1 MFTLLKTR
9 KTRAILK
16 ATKEKDVESNSDINN
31 SFLELF
37 FSSEFVNKY
46 SFLESIFQKNF
57 KDLLSDDIV
66 VLLNHFQKS
75 KINHENF
82 LIKAENWTNTK
93 TANQKIYLLLKSRID
108 FNNKYYQNYLEK
120 NPKFKYDTL
129 VDEIKQLNIF
139 VRNILIKNRKNSIN
153 LRTSYKQIKNKVN
166 NQFPLILSTVQ
177 NLNTIPLKESV
188 LKSAKEKN
196 ISDWEYEN
204 RIFVLL
210 FVFDA
215 IVKILLINLAKLSSI
230 KKLPSSSNVLLDKTE
245 KLIKIQKS
253 DFFVGRE
260 SEINRIIQ
268 ILSRRI
274 KNNPILIG
282 ETGVGKS
289 TILESLAIR
298 LLKSIE
304 FSQLS
309 KNRILSINLELLIA
323 NSLFKKRFEKR
334 LKNIISTIQENSQ
347 TILILDNIHIL
358 FGLNAKE
365 TSSEVNLLKI
375 ALSSNKIQCLGST
388 TAEEYKQFI
397 TKDVSLENYFQP
409 LIIKEADILLT
420 LQILQSIKKNYEDY
434 HWVTYTPNAIKSAVN
449 LSSQYITDRFLPDKA
464 IDLIDEAGAYVK
476 LKNLNIPT
484 SAEIFYYELLEAR
497 KQKIKAVNLENYGL
511 ANNYLKKELELQS
524 LVSGHIKSSQIT
536 KLAKPLLVSDIEI
549 AMIIAS
555 WTGIPVNKISKA
567 ESQNLLQMEEILHQ
581 RIIGQ
586 HQAIVSVSKAI
597 RRARVGLKN
606 PNRPIASFI
615 FAGPTGVGKTEL
627 TKALAFYFFGSESNM
642 VRLDMSEY
650 MERHT
655 VAKLIGSPPGYIGYN
670 EGGQLT
676 EAVRQK
682 PYTVVLFD
690 EMEKA
695 HPDIFNLLLQILE
708 DGHLTD
714 SKGRK
719 IDFKNT
725 LIILTS
731 NVGARVIENS
741 HKNNSVFNTGFND
754 KTKSVYKKIWQL
766 VNQEL
771 KNQFKPEFLNRLD
784 EIIVFSQLTLDDITQ
799 IAEIMIKQLI
809 KRVQKQNGIH
819 LTITDRVRHK
829 VIKEGFNPMYG
840 ARPLRRAVMNLLED
854 NLATKFLTNELTT
867 ETKLIVDLDN
877 SNKITLI
884 IDKNIE

>member
-1 MFTLLKTR
+1 MFTLLKKS

-16 ATKEKDVESNSDINN
+16 AAKTQNFEYDTNK

-37 FSSEFVNKY
+37 FSLEFVNKY
-46 SFLESIFQKNF
+46 SFLESIFPKNF
-57 KDLLSDDIV
+57 KNLLTNEIIILLS
-66 VLLNHFQKS
+66 NFKKS
-75 KINHENF
+75 KVNYENF
-82 LIKAENWTNTK
+82 LIQTENWINLK
-93 TANQKIYLLLKSRID
+93 TTNQKIYSLLKSRIYS
-108 FNNKYYQNYLEK
+108 NNKHYQNYLK
-120 NPKFKYDTL
+120 RNPKLKSDII
-129 VDEIKQLNIF
+129 VEQIEQLNFDI
-139 VRNILIKNRKNSIN
+139 RNILIKNKKNSIN
-153 LRTSYKQIKNKVN
+153 LKTSYKQIKK
-166 NQFPLILSTVQ
+166 QISDEFPLILLNLQ
-177 NLNTIPLKESV
+177 NLNLISVENLLLKNV
-188 LKSAKEKN
+188 KEKN

-204 RIFVLL
+204 RIFVIL

-215 IVKILLINLAKLSSI
+215 ILKILLINLAKLSSA
-230 KKLPSSSNVLLDKTE
+230 PDVLVDKIE
-245 KLIKIQKS
+245 KPIKIEKS
-253 DFFVGRE
+253 SLFIGRE
-260 SEINRIIQ
+260 NEINRIIQ

-282 ETGVGKS
+282 DSGIGKS
-289 TILESLAIR
+289 SIIEGLAAR
-298 LLKSIE
+298 LLKNIE
-304 FSQLS
+304 FNQLS
-309 KNRILSINLELLIA
+309 KNRILSVDLELLVA
-323 NSLFKKRFEKR
+323 NSLFKKQFEKR
-334 LKNIISTIQENSQ
+334 LKNILSTVQETSQ

-358 FGLNAKE
+358 FGVNAKE
-365 TSSEVNLLKI
+365 TSAEVNLLKI
-375 ALSSNKIQCLGST
+375 ALSSNKIQCLGAT

-397 TKDVSLENYFQP
+397 TKDSSLETYFQP
-409 LIIKEADILLT
+409 LIIKEPDIILT

-434 HWVTYTPNAIKSAVN
+434 HWVTYTPSAIKAAVN

-484 SAEIFYYELLEAR
+484 SAEIFYCELLEIR
-497 KQKIKAVNLENYGL
+497 KRKIKAVNLEDYAL

-524 LVSGHIKSSQIT
+524 LVSGHIKSSQIV
-536 KLAKPLLVSDIEI
+536 KLDKPLLVSDIEI
-549 AMIIAS
+549 ATIIAS

-586 HQAIVSVSKAI
+586 HQAIVAVSKAI

-714 SKGRK
+714 SKGRR

-741 HKNNSVFNTGFND
+741 HKNNSVFNGNFND

-829 VIKEGFNPMYG
+829 VIKEGFNPIYG

-854 NLATKFLTNELTT
+854 NLATKFLTNELSA